1 VDWRYAKDHRA
12 AIARLWAGIESLFGI
27 SSELVYRISLLAST
41 VVAPRGPERLGAF
54 QRLRKLYG
62 IRSKAVHG
70 EPLTDDVLRLG
81 LGESF
86 ELLRTLL
93 LDAVE
98 RDKLR
103 DEADYHSEL
112 LC

>member
-1 VDWRYAKDHRA
+1 LSVFHR
-12 AIARLWAGIESLFGI
+12 LK
-27 SSELVYRISLLAST
+27 
-41 VVAPRGPERLGAF
+41 
-54 QRLRKLYG
+54 KLYG

-81 LGESF
+81 LSESF

-93 LDAVE
+93 LGAVE
-98 RDKLR
+98 RGQLR
-103 DEADYHSEL
+103 DDADYHSEL